1 LQPILLE
8 IENVSKNFG
17 GVEAAKNV
25 SFFVKKN
32 EIKAIIGPNGAGKTT
47 LFKLISGFLILDKG
61 NIFYKKENI
70 KGLLPYQIVKLGLT
84 CTFQEKSIFKNMTV
98 IQNIMVGR
106 HTCSKGEFIV
116 SGIGLAL
123 QKEEKKIKKEALKY
137 LDLVGISQKEANKMA
152 INLPY
157 GKQKLLGIARAMATE
172 PEVVLLDEP
181 AAGLNEKESIEM
193 KGIIKTIQKMGVTVL
208 LVEHDMN
215 VVMDISDSIVVLN
228 YGKKIAE
235 GNPKK
240 IKQDPLVIEAYLGEE
255 NNE

>member
-1 LQPILLE
+1 LQPILLK
-8 IENVSKNFG
+8 IENVSKKFG
-17 GVEAAKNV
+17 GVEAVKNV

-47 LFKLISGFLILDKG
+47 LFKLISGFLIPNKG
-61 NIFYKKENI
+61 NIFYRKENI
-70 KGLLPYQIVKLGLT
+70 KGLLPHQIVKLGLT
-84 CTFQEKSIFKNMTV
+84 CTFQEESIFKNMTV

-106 HTCSKGEFIV
+106 NTCSKGEFIV
-116 SGIGLAL
+116 SGLGLAL
-123 QKEEKKIKKEALKY
+123 KKEEKKIEKDALKY
-137 LDLVGISQKEANKMA
+137 LDLVDISQKEANKMA
-152 INLPY
+152 ISLPY

-193 KGIIKTIQKMGVTVL
+193 KGIIKSIQKIGVTVL

-235 GNPKK
+235 GNPEK
-240 IKQDPLVIEAYLGEE
+240 IKQNPLVIEAYLGEE
-255 NNE
+255 NND